1 MRKFSSPV
9 VVLALVTGVGLATA
23 GCGQVA
29 KLKGMMA
36 FKDANTLY
44 RQQDFRGAAAKY
56 EEALGGC
63 TTASGGDCTDP
74 MLVASYFYLGNSYDN
89 LYRPARRGEPG
100 NDELLTKAIENY
112 NKSARLD
119 TNPQTKTLALQ
130 YLVNAYGPDKL
141 NDPGQSEPI
150 LQQMIQLDPKDPAN
164 YFVLAG
170 IYEQN
175 GDYEQAESTL
185 LKARDAKPADPNVY
199 MQLAGFYNRQ
209 GEFEKTIEAL
219 QQRASNE
226 PNNPEAFYTMAT
238 YYWDKAYR
246 DFRLPEAEKIK
257 YVQSGVDAVDKAIQL
272 KGDYMEA
279 LVYKNLLLRLQA
291 NLEKNP
297 ARQQALLKEADTFR
311 DRAEELRKQKAA
323 ATAAPGAKGE

>member
-1 MRKFSSPV
+1 MRKFSSPA
-9 VVLALVTGVGLATA
+9 VVLALVASVSVATA
-23 GCGQVA
+23 GCSQIGR
-29 KLKGMMA
+29 LKGIMA

-44 RQQDFRGAAAKY
+44 RQQDYRGAAVKY
-56 EEALGGC
+56 EEALAGC
-63 TTASGGDCTDP
+63 APDGGDCTDP
-74 MLVASYFYLGNSYDN
+74 SLVASYFYVANSYDN
-89 LYRPARRGEPG
+89 LYRPARRGEAN
-100 NDELLTKAIENY
+100 NDELLTKAIDNY
-112 NKSARLD
+112 KKSASLD
-119 TNPQTKTLALQ
+119 QNPQTKTLALQ
-130 YLVNAYGPDKL
+130 YLVNAFGPDKL
-141 NDPGQSEPI
+141 NDPAQSEPI
-150 LQQMIQLDPKDPAN
+150 LQQMIQMDPSDPAN

-175 GDYEQAESTL
+175 GDYETAEATL
-185 LKARDAKPADPNVY
+185 LKARAAKPTDSNVY

-246 DFRLPEAEKIK
+246 DFRLPEAEKMK
-257 YVQSGVDAVDKAIQL
+257 HVQSGVDAVDKAISL

-297 ARQQALLKEADTFR
+297 ARQQQLLREADTFR
-311 DRAEELRKQKAA
+311 NRAEDLRKAKAA
-323 ATAAPGAKGE
+323 APAAGAGAGE